1 MAKRTAQLAGLAAL
15 GALGYMLTRDRK
27 GPETPSPGALTVPS
41 TAQEETRAVDRGD
54 DRDIGGGVDLTSGP
68 MRTIPRPARRPAP
81 VAPAADVAPAAP
93 TAPAD
98 VFPGRSTGRGGP
110 TAAEIAAYEAELAAS
125 SGPNISADVARR
137 TGVKLNSPAGAG
149 RSAGRG
155 GPTMAELAAYE
166 ASRAAG
172 RRDNRFDL
180 STPEGRKRAEQA
192 QALEGVYPETMVA
205 APGLK
210 TVAAFAKGLANR
222 APRLV
227 EMTQEALA
235 APVRRLPAPT
245 YLLKKKGG
253 TVSAKPKKMASGGM
267 TSKVSSASKRGDG
280 IAQRGKTKGKMY

>member
-1 MAKRTAQLAGLAAL
+1 MAKRAGQLAGLAAL
-15 GALGYMLTRDRK
+15 GALGYMLTRDKK
-27 GPETPSPGALTVPS
+27 GAEAPSPSAMTSPS
-41 TAQEETRAVDRGD
+41 MAQEEPRAVDRGD

-68 MRTIPRPARRPAP
+68 MRTTPRPARRPAP
-81 VAPAADVAPAAP
+81 VAPAADAAPAAP

-110 TAAEIAAYEAELAAS
+110 TAAEIAAYQAEIAGGA
-125 SGPNISADVARR
+125 GPNISADVARR
-137 TGVKLNSPAGAG
+137 TGVRLNSTAGAG

-155 GPTMAELAAYE
+155 GPTAEELAAYR
-166 ASRAAG
+166 ASRG
-172 RRDNRFDL
+172 YTPPPM
-180 STPEGRKRAEQA
+180 TPEMRRQAEA
-192 QALEGVYPETMVA
+192 QALEGVYPEQA
-205 APGLK
+205 LIAPGLK

-222 APRLV
+222 APRLA
-227 EMTQEALA
+227 EITQEALA